1 MIFAIV
7 VQGLASLISE
17 HPLIQGI
24 VDEHGDH
31 FKIGQFADDT
41 TLGAGCDNDW
51 THYKQVLD
59 IFCDASGMRITG
71 TNLQSCGWAPI

>member
-7 VQGLASLISE
+7 VQGLHVASLITN

-24 VDEHGDH
+24 TDEDGNS

-41 TLGAGCDNDW
+41 TLGAGCDNEW
-51 THYKQVLD
+51 TYYKQVLD
-59 IFCDASGMRITG
+59 IFCDASGMRI
-71 TNLQSCGWAPI
+71 NWDKSLV

>member
-7 VQGLASLISE
+7 VQGLASLITE
-17 HPLIQGI
+17 HPLILGI
-24 VDEHGDH
+24 VDDDGNS

-51 THYKQVLD
+51 THYKQILD
-59 IFCDASGMRITG
+59 IFCDASGMRINWDKSTV
-71 TNLQSCGWAPI
+71 LWLAKP